1 MYPCRLPIDTETLI
15 RQHDA
20 AFRYFGGRPAE
31 RVYDQAKLVVIHER
45 FRELTLNQ
53 RFHQCATA
61 AGFTIRACEGYDP
74 ESQGK
79 VEAGVKYVKYNG
91 LYGEAFASWQ
101 DLEQTLA
108 DWLDQTANQR
118 RHGSTGQLPR
128 ALCDREEKARMQPY
142 LTPSC
147 VDDAQTTVVT
157 RKADKTGLI
166 AWQSNK
172 YPVPMAYQNKTP
184 GSASANRTAS
194 C

>member
-118 RHGSTGQLPR
+118 LHGSTGQLPR